1 VRCHHILTTIAYTID
16 PHNRRVNNHEKN
28 PKYTS
33 LNVYG
38 CILAVSQILQNSST
52 PHIGTQT
59 SSNMTSIASGDKINF
74 DFDIKVMKD
83 LLHTIHSEDLIH
95 RQPSEAQR
103 TAYANTVTNLEEKVV
118 QAEGLLAKRRG
129 CGRRMKRFLN
139 CHDELYDQVVLL
151 KSALNSVYSDLQNNA
166 M

>member
-1 VRCHHILTTIAYTID
+1 
-16 PHNRRVNNHEKN
+16 
-28 PKYTS
+28 
-33 LNVYG
+33 
-38 CILAVSQILQNSST
+38 
-52 PHIGTQT
+52 
-59 SSNMTSIASGDKINF
+59 MTSIASGDKINF

-103 TAYANTVTNLEEKVV
+103 TAYEDTVTSLEEKV
-118 QAEGLLAKRRG
+118 AETERLLAKRRR
-129 CGRRMKRFLN
+129 CGRRMKRFLT
-139 CHDELYDQVVLL
+139 CRDELYDQVVML

>member
-1 VRCHHILTTIAYTID
+1 
-16 PHNRRVNNHEKN
+16 
-28 PKYTS
+28 
-33 LNVYG
+33 
-38 CILAVSQILQNSST
+38 
-52 PHIGTQT
+52 
-59 SSNMTSIASGDKINF
+59 MTSISSGDKINF

-83 LLHTIHSEDLIH
+83 LLHTIHSGDLIH

-103 TAYANTVTNLEEKVV
+103 TAYANTVTNLEEKVA

-129 CGRRMKRFLN
+129 CGRRIKQLLN
-139 CHDELYDQVVLL
+139 CRDELYDQVVML